1 MKNHRK
7 IALVTGSNKGIGN
20 AIANRFES
28 ENIIVIRNGTSDF
41 DHQNYIKADIG
52 KRADILRL
60 KEYVIKKYNK
70 LDILVNN
77 AAYTEFIPHN
87 DLELLKDDTIDKIFN
102 INVKGPMIC
111 TQIFRELLQQSQ
123 SGLIINIASIAGV
136 NGKGSNIAYCAS
148 KAALINMT
156 KSYARALAPIRVNSI
171 SPGYIQT
178 GFVQFPD
185 GYTEKTIIDTPL
197 KRAGKPDDI
206 ADVALTLLKSK
217 FITGENILVDGG
229 LILS

>member
-1 MKNHRK
+1 MKNNQK

-20 AIANRFES
+20 AIANKFES
-28 ENIIVIRNGTSDF
+28 ENIIVIRNGTSEF
-41 DHQNYIKADIG
+41 NHHNYVKADLG
-52 KRADILRL
+52 KKSDILKL
-60 KEYVIKKYNK
+60 KDYVVKHYNK

-77 AAYTEFIPHN
+77 AAFTEFIPHH
-87 DLELLKDDTIDKIFN
+87 DLDSLKDETIDKIFAV
-102 INVKGPMIC
+102 NVKGPIIC
-111 TQIFRELLQQSQ
+111 TQIFRELLQKSS
-123 SGLIINIASIAGV
+123 SGLIINISSIAGV

-185 GYTEKTIIDTPL
+185 GYTEKTIADTPL

-206 ADVALTLLKSK
+206 ADIALALLKSK